1 MARTFTASQLLEF
14 THGTAWE
21 CSSGPIVPRMFEFQ
35 DLWPHGAGGSLGGE
49 DMDVL
54 EDGLHPV
61 LAIGPRTNRP
71 HNLTGV
77 VITVTGKLATLNM
90 ADKVCVKQNVANVL
104 TYGGDGEPATW
115 DGVMNVGDPVYVD
128 DSDALGSGTTLS
140 RSPKN
145 ASGDYNP
152 LAGYLFYC
160 QDEYHDEDVGG
171 PNTGSVWPKVISA
184 SETVEDEYC
193 VLLVNDSGRPS

>member
-1 MARTFTASQLLEF
+1 MTTAEF
-14 THGTAWE
+14 THGSDWE
-21 CSSGPIVPRMFEFQ
+21 CSSGPIIPRMFEFQ
-35 DLWPHGAGGSLGGE
+35 DLWPQGVGGSVGG
-49 DMDVL
+49 DDKDVL

-77 VITVTGKLATLNM
+77 VMTVHGKLANLNM
-90 ADKVCVKQNVANVL
+90 ADKVCVKQWVANVL
-104 TYGGDGEPATW
+104 TYEGGVAATF

-128 DSDALGSGTTLS
+128 DSDDLADGVTLS

-145 ASGDYNP
+145 ASGDFNP

-171 PNTGSVWPKVISA
+171 PNTGSIWPKVISG
-184 SETVEDEYC
+184 SSLVQEEYC

>member
-1 MARTFTASQLLEF
+1 MPTEF
-14 THGTAWE
+14 THGSDWE
-21 CSSGPIVPRMFEFQ
+21 CSSGPILSRMFEFQ
-35 DLWPHGAGGSLGGE
+35 DLWPHGVGGSVGGE
-49 DMDVL
+49 DKDTL

-71 HNLTGV
+71 HSLTGV
-77 VITVTGKLATLNM
+77 VITVHGKLVNMNM
-90 ADKVCVKQNVANVL
+90 ADKVCVKQYVANVK
-104 TYGGDGEPATW
+104 TYAQNAPATF
-115 DGVMNVGDPVYVD
+115 DGIMNVGDPVYVD
-128 DSDALGSGTTLS
+128 DSDDLGAGVTLS

-171 PNTGSVWPKVISA
+171 PNTGSVWPKVISD
-184 SETVEDEYC
+184 SELDEDEYC
-193 VLLVNDSGRPS
+193 VLLVNDTGRPS